1 MSARTVVVNAD
12 DDGVRVDKVV
22 SRALGLGTAAVRR
35 LCDGGQV
42 RGPAGRLA
50 AGDRVKAGMAITIA
64 EVCWL
69 TPVEAPLDVLATWA
83 NIVVVDKPAGL
94 PCHPLV
100 PGEGDSVVH
109 RLVGRFPEI
118 AAAAADPREGGLLHR
133 LDTGTSG
140 CLAVARDRSTW
151 EALRAGLEGA
161 IKTYLAVVVG
171 TVAPSL
177 VIDDAIGHDRGDRRR
192 MVLDQDG
199 APCRTT
205 ARCLE
210 QGRLATANGPLP
222 VSLVRLELSGGR
234 RHQLRVH
241 MQSRGHPLLGDA
253 LYGGPAV
260 DGAGFF
266 LHAVALGLPG
276 YPVVRAP
283 VPLGWRHLLAAANCP
298 WPDGAAFAGG

>member
-1 MSARTVVVNAD
+1 MSARTVLVNAD

-35 LCDGGQV
+35 LCDGSQV

-69 TPVEAPLDVLATWA
+69 TPVEAPLGVLATWA
-83 NIVVVDKPAGL
+83 NVVVVDKPAGL

-118 AAAAADPREGGLLHR
+118 AGAGADPREGGLLHR

-151 EALRAGLEGA
+151 QALRAGLEGA
-161 IKTYLAVVVG
+161 SKTYLAVVVG
-171 TVAPSL
+171 TVPPSFF
-177 VIDDAIGHDRGDRRR
+177 IDDAIGHDRGDRRR

-205 ARCLE
+205 ARCLG
-210 QGRLATANGPLP
+210 QGQLATANGPVP

-241 MQSRGHPLLGDA
+241 LQSRGHPLLGDT

-260 DGAGFF
+260 DGDGFF
-266 LHAVALGLPG
+266 LHAVSLGLPG

-283 VPLGWRHLLAAANCP
+283 VPLRWMHMWAAANGP
-298 WPDGAAFAGG
+298 FHDGAAFAGG

>member
-12 DDGVRVDKVV
+12 DDGVRVDKVL
-22 SRALGLGTAAVRR
+22 SRALGMGTAAVRR

-50 AGDRVKAGMAITIA
+50 AGDRVAAGMAITIA

-69 TPVEAPLDVLATWA
+69 TPVEAPLDVLAAWA
-83 NIVVVDKPAGL
+83 NVVVVDKPVGL

-109 RLVGRFPEI
+109 RLVARFPEI
-118 AAAAADPREGGLLHR
+118 ATAAADPREGGLLHR

-140 CLAVARDRSTW
+140 CLAVARNRSTW

-161 IKTYLAVVVG
+161 TKTYLALVVG

-177 VIDDAIGHDRGDRRR
+177 VIDDGIGHDRGDRRR
-192 MVLDQDG
+192 MVLAPDG

-205 ARCLE
+205 VRCLG
-210 QGRLATANGPLP
+210 QGRLDTANGP
-222 VSLVRLELSGGR
+222 VAISLVRLGLSGGR

-241 MQSRGHPLLGDA
+241 MQSRGHPLLGDT

-260 DGAGFF
+260 DGDGFF
-266 LHAVALGLPG
+266 LHAVSLGLPG
-276 YPVVRAP
+276 HPVVRAP
-283 VPLGWRHLLAAANCP
+283 MPQRWLTMVAAAHCP
-298 WPDGAAFAGG
+298 FHDGAAFDDG